1 MSDIQSNC
9 SENISNR
16 DGLIAQ
22 LESLFKRQRCEAFP
36 DIEQQEWVLP
46 VELAF
51 YANKYLQKLMKGKN
65 LKESILNGNLV
76 STNTTKPWK
85 LDEYYKELIE
95 EYRTLEKKIVEDIK
109 HNATIEKTLV

>member
-16 DGLIAQ
+16 DGLTAQ
-22 LESLFKRQRCEAFP
+22 LESSFKRQRCVAFA

-51 YANKYLQKLMKGKN
+51 YANKYLQKFMKGKN
-65 LKESILNGNLV
+65 LKDSILNGNLV

-95 EYRTLEKKIVEDIK
+95 EYRAKRELALDDILEKK
-109 HNATIEKTLV
+109 

>member
-16 DGLIAQ
+16 DGLTAQ

-65 LKESILNGNLV
+65 LKESIV
-76 STNTTKPWK
+76 
-85 LDEYYKELIE
+85 
-95 EYRTLEKKIVEDIK
+95 
-109 HNATIEKTLV
+109 H

>member
-16 DGLIAQ
+16 DGLTAQ
-22 LESLFKRQRCEAFP
+22 PESSFKTQRCEAFA

-51 YANKYLQKLMKGKN
+51 YANKYLQKFMKGKN
-65 LKESILNGNLV
+65 LKDSILNGNLV

-95 EYRTLEKKIVEDIK
+95 EYRAKRELALDGTLEKK
-109 HNATIEKTLV
+109 